1 MNPDPGGCYDHI
13 DFRVRDVASVARFY
27 DALMP
32 ALGFR
37 KIHRG
42 TRSRSYYHEDPSMPF
57 FWIVQARR
65 STPSLSRIA
74 FGAASRKEVYRIAA
88 RMRQAGAHRIEGP
101 QICRS
106 YPQPYYAV
114 FFEDP
119 HGNRF
124 EVCCR
129 R

>member
-1 MNPDPGGCYDHI
+1 
-13 DFRVRDVASVARFY
+13 
-27 DALMP
+27 MP